1 MLSLRLGYR
10 ICMAK
15 MKLIAH
21 RGLINGP
28 NKTIENHPD
37 QIELAID
44 CGFDCEIDL
53 WFDEDSKFYLGH
65 DNPQY
70 SIDKD
75 FVIKHRKRLWIHA
88 KNLKALYWL
97 STTNSFFNYFWHQND
112 DCVITSQGYIWTYPE
127 KPLTDRSI
135 RLMPEWAD
143 PEFKTVLKNLCFGI
157 CSDYVVRIKDI
168 IASDQNLQ

>member
-1 MLSLRLGYR
+1 
-10 ICMAK
+10 

-28 NKTIENHPD
+28 DETIENHPD
-37 QIELAID
+37 QIKLAINQ
-44 CGFDCEIDL
+44 GFNCEIDL

-65 DNPQY
+65 DRPQY

-75 FVIKHRKRLWIHA
+75 FLIEYKKRLWIHT

-97 STTNSFFNYFWHQND
+97 SNTNNFFNYFWHQND

-143 PEFKTVLKNLCFGI
+143 PGFKTVLKNRCYAV
-157 CSDYVVRIKDI
+157 CSDYVVKIKDI
-168 IASDQNLQ
+168 IASDQNPQ

>member
-1 MLSLRLGYR
+1 
-10 ICMAK
+10 

-28 NKTIENHPD
+28 DETVENHPD
-37 QIELAID
+37 QIELAISQ
-44 CGFDCEIDL
+44 GFDCEIDL
-53 WFDEDSKFYLGH
+53 WFDEDSRFYLGH
-65 DNPQY
+65 DRPQY
-70 SIDKD
+70 PIDKD
-75 FVIKHRKRLWIHA
+75 FIIKHKKRVWIHA

-97 STTNSFFNYFWHQND
+97 STTNGFFNYFWHQND

-127 KPLTDRSI
+127 KPLTDRSV

-143 PEFKTVLKNLCFGI
+143 PEFKTVLKNRCYAI

-168 IASDQNLQ
+168 IATDRNPPHQDVIH

>member
-1 MLSLRLGYR
+1 
-10 ICMAK
+10 

-28 NKTIENHPD
+28 DEIIENHPD
-37 QIELAID
+37 QIVSAID
-44 CGFDCEIDL
+44 QGFDCEIDL
-53 WFDEDSKFYLGH
+53 WFDEDSRFYLGH

-70 SIDKD
+70 PIDKD
-75 FVIKHRKRLWIHA
+75 FVIKHKKHLWIHA

-97 STTNSFFNYFWHQND
+97 STTNNFFNYFWHQND
-112 DCVITSQGYIWTYPE
+112 DCVITSKGYIWSYPE
-127 KPLTDRSI
+127 KPLTDRSV

-143 PEFKTVLKNLCFGI
+143 PEFETVLKNHCYGI

-168 IASDQNLQ
+168 IVNDRNQQNHQTFV

>member
-1 MLSLRLGYR
+1 
-10 ICMAK
+10 

-28 NKTIENHPD
+28 DKTIENHPD

-44 CGFDCEIDL
+44 QGFDCEIDL
-53 WFDEDSKFYLGH
+53 WFDEDSRFHLGH
-65 DNPQY
+65 DLPQY

-75 FVIKHRKRLWIHA
+75 FVIKYRKRLWIHA

-97 STTNSFFNYFWHQND
+97 STTNNFFNYFWHQND

-127 KPLTDRSI
+127 KSLTDRSV

-143 PEFKTVLKNLCFGI
+143 PEFKTIVKNPCYAV

-168 IASDQNLQ
+168 ISNDHNLQNRDVTS